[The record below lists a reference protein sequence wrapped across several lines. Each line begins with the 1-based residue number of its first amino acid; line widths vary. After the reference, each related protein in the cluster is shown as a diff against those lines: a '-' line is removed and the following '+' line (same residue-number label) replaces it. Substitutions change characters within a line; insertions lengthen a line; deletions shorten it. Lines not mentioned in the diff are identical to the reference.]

1 VRNFDA
7 LGQRIAGRRRADAP
21 PRGAT
26 APPPA
31 RRRPMSR
38 RLARFVDGFAAE
50 LSAAAARRG
59 SRRR

>member
-7 LGQRIAGRRRADAP
+7 LGRRLSARRRADAP
-21 PRGAT
+21 LSAT
-26 APPPA
+26 APPP

-50 LSAAAARRG
+50 LSAAAAARR

>member
-7 LGQRIAGRRRADAP
+7 LGRRLSARRRADAP
-21 PRGAT
+21 LRAAA
-26 APPPA
+26 APPP

-50 LSAAAARRG
+50 LSAAARR